1 MVIFTVLVKK
11 VVDKAVLL
19 EKNKSRAEHF
29 CSTTDLQKQPIPMFA
44 LHFCI
49 VSTKKKKKKAT
60 FDMSTTRCLPFKLH
74 EQKGDLL
81 AQMFHTL
88 KLSVKL
94 MSFL

>member
-11 VVDKAVLL
+11 VVDKPVLL
-19 EKNKSRAEHF
+19 EKNKSRAERF
-29 CSTTDLQKQPIPMFA
+29 CSTTALQKQPIPLFA

-49 VSTKKKKKKAT
+49 VSTKKKRQLLT
-60 FDMSTTRCLPFKLH
+60 CPLHLVPFKLH

-88 KLSVKL
+88 MLSVKL